1 MRRSFEKQVLKLQQR
16 KQELAD
22 LTLDTGAIKKT
33 DLTYGRLKYLKELV
47 G

>member
-1 MRRSFEKQVLKLQQR
+1 MKDTWEEQVINLQRR

-22 LTLDTGAIKKT
+22 LTLSSGAINKAE
-33 DLTYGRLKYLKELV
+33 LTYGRLQYLKELV